1 MIYCQNI
8 SRMMNPI
15 FLIFKG
21 INMRMLPVNHPIIH
35 ANYSRTM
42 FMSLL
47 VLIVV
52 CFFSKGVFALDFK
65 DEDQIRVSTPPPE
78 LDLDPFYKKYVDA
91 GGFPVISSYLVP
103 DEALLQARRQILA
116 MTAELPRHVIDT
128 MQAYGV
134 RLGIMAARY
143 EGTTD
148 IPEHNFLKNDTINWD
163 VRARGLGGTP
173 RLPLTTASEEN
184 ILCYQIDKY
193 HAEDILIH
201 EFAHTIHL
209 VGLVLN
215 YPDFNDRL
223 RELLDDARSKGLW
236 KDTYAETNIEE
247 YWAEGVQ
254 TWFNV
259 NATVPE
265 PDGLHNHIG
274 TRDQLRDYDPGLYEL
289 LKEFFPDTD
298 ECISCHCE

>member
-1 MIYCQNI
+1 MIPGYMPFLRFIFRQRTLYIKLLMTQKKHLAPFNLQVPRFLAILLLAI
-8 SRMMNPI
+8 SP
-15 FLIFKG
+15 LAASP
-21 INMRMLPVNHPIIH
+21 LH
-35 ANYSRTM
+35 AGDPEVGSPPA
-42 FMSLL
+42 SL
-47 VLIVV
+47 
-52 CFFSKGVFALDFK
+52 G
-65 DEDQIRVSTPPPE
+65 
-78 LDLDPFYKKYVDA
+78 LDPFYKKYVDA
-91 GGFPVISSYLVP
+91 GGFPVISSARVP
-103 DEALLQARRQILA
+103 DEALLKAREVILA
-116 MTAELPRHVIDT
+116 MTAELPEHILDT
-128 MQAYGV
+128 MRARGV

-148 IPEHNFLKNDTINWD
+148 IPEHRFLKNDTTMNWD

-193 HAEDILIH
+193 HAEDILVH

-209 VGLVLN
+209 VGIVLN
-215 YPDFNDRL
+215 DPNFNNRL
-223 RELLDDARSKGLW
+223 QKMLDHARSRGLW

-265 PDGLHNHIG
+265 ADGLHNHIG
-274 TRDQLRDYDPGLYEL
+274 TRAQLKEYDPGLYEL
-289 LKEFFPDTD
+289 LKSFFPDND
-298 ECISCHCE
+298 DCISCHCKK

>member
-1 MIYCQNI
+1 MIRPVAGSI
-8 SRMMNPI
+8 LRTAAFLPIII
-15 FLIFKG
+15 FLCI
-21 INMRMLPVNHPIIH
+21 PSASVSQADEPP
-35 ANYSRTM
+35 
-42 FMSLL
+42 L
-47 VLIVV
+47 VT
-52 CFFSKGVFALDFK
+52 S
-65 DEDQIRVSTPPPE
+65 PPPE
-78 LDLDPFYKKYVDA
+78 LGLDPFYEKFIDA
-91 GGFPVISSYLVP
+91 NGFPVISSWRVP
-103 DEALLQARRQILA
+103 DKALLQAREQIIA
-116 MTAELPRHVIDT
+116 MTASLPREVVDT
-128 MQAYGV
+128 MRARGV

-148 IPEHNFLKNDTINWD
+148 IPEHRFLKDRDINWD

-173 RLPLTTASEEN
+173 HLPLTTASEEN

-209 VGLVLN
+209 VGIVLN
-215 YPDFNDRL
+215 DPGFNDRL
-223 RELLDDARSKGLW
+223 ERLLDNAREQGLW
-236 KDTYAETNIEE
+236 KNTYAETNIEE

-274 TRDQLRDYDPGLYEL
+274 TRSQLRDYDPDLYEL
-289 LKEFFPDTD
+289 LKEFFFDTD

>member
-1 MIYCQNI
+1 MKSVSARCQNT
-8 SRMMNPI
+8 
-15 FLIFKG
+15 LKG
-21 INMRMLPVNHPIIH
+21 LTKTLFVFIILALACCLTPVT
-35 ANYSRTM
+35 ASGG
-42 FMSLL
+42 MSQADDK
-47 VLIVV
+47 V
-52 CFFSKGVFALDFK
+52 K
-65 DEDQIRVSTPPPE
+65 VSVPPSE

-103 DEALLQARRQILA
+103 DEALLKARRQILA
-116 MTAELPRHVIDT
+116 MTAGLPQNVVDT
-128 MQAYGV
+128 MQAHGV

-148 IPEHNFLKNDTINWD
+148 IPEHSFLKNDTINWD

-215 YPDFNDRL
+215 YPGFNDRL

-274 TRDQLRDYDPGLYEL
+274 TREQLMDYDPGLYEL
-289 LKEFFPDTD
+289 LMEFFPDTD